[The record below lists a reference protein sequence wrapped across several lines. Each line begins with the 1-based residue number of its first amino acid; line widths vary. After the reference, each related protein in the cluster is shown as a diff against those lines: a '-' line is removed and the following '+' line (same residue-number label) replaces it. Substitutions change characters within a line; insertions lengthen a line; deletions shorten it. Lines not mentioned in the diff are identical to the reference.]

1 MSSPIF
7 HSPFTTALS
16 GSAKETEDRIR
27 NIFQYEKKR
36 PPVPALLLACA
47 LALSCGGLVSCQ
59 AQETGADI
67 PLPSFTALPGEP
79 LNVAMPP
86 WAMAGWDHS
95 NTNTMFLED
104 LAANGPGI
112 DELPTTPVNLEDF
125 SQSESWNET
134 VWLLSQDT
142 ERDAALYG
150 VIQFDDYTPGLNAS
164 DKLYG
169 VIIRSGRH
177 IAYYSLDWS
186 ANLWAYEAPELWC
199 GDFDGDGREE
209 LAFALAY
216 EHGSQSWV
224 ECLYLF
230 ETDPMTDRTPN
241 PRTLE
246 TAISASYDPETLT
259 LCVATD
265 DQLLILDESWV
276 EGAPILEGSLQGG
289 SQVEFYL
296 RDGAIWCTVAL
307 VPSEA
312 PLSNP
317 VFVDCPVVF
326 QDGSYILGDP
336 ELSARSLPAS
346 AASASGADRLLWIT
360 EDGQVMQ
367 AATQEEYESG
377 GTPYTDQENHIFYR
391 F

>member
-1 MSSPIF
+1 M
-7 HSPFTTALS
+7 
-16 GSAKETEDRIR
+16 
-27 NIFQYEKKR
+27 
-36 PPVPALLLACA
+36 
-47 LALSCGGLVSCQ
+47 
-59 AQETGADI
+59 
-67 PLPSFTALPGEP
+67 
-79 LNVAMPP
+79 
-86 WAMAGWDHS
+86 
-95 NTNTMFLED
+95 
-104 LAANGPGI
+104 
-112 DELPTTPVNLEDF
+112 
-125 SQSESWNET
+125 
-134 VWLLSQDT
+134 WLLSQDT

-169 VIIRSGRH
+169 VIVHSGKH
-177 IAYYSLDWS
+177 SAYCSLDWS

-224 ECLYLF
+224 EGLHLF
-230 ETDPMTDRTPN
+230 EPDTMRDRTPN

-246 TAISASYDPETLT
+246 TTISASYDPETLA
-259 LCVATD
+259 LYVATD

-276 EGAPILEGSLQGG
+276 EGAPILEGNLWGG

-296 RDGAIWCTVAL
+296 RDGAIWCTLAL
-307 VPSEA
+307 VPSKA

-317 VFVDCPVVF
+317 VVVDCPVVF
-326 QDGSYILGDP
+326 QDGSYVLGDP

-346 AASASGADRLLWIT
+346 AESASGADRLLWIAD
-360 EDGQVMQ
+360 DGQVMQ
-367 AATQEEYESG
+367 AATQEEYEAD
-377 GTPYTDQENHIFYR
+377 GTPYVDEDGYLFYR

>member
-1 MSSPIF
+1 MSTSIF

-16 GSAKETEDRIR
+16 GSAKETEERIR
-27 NIFQYEKKR
+27 NIFQYQKKR

-59 AQETGADI
+59 AEGGDEAVTDF
-67 PLPSFTALPGEP
+67 PHMMGEP
-79 LNVAMPP
+79 LNVVMPP
-86 WAMAGWDHS
+86 WAMAGLDYS
-95 NTNTMFLED
+95 DTNITFLNN
-104 LAANGPGI
+104 LAANGPEI
-112 DELPTTPVNLEDF
+112 DDLPATPANLEDF

-224 ECLYLF
+224 ECLHLF
-230 ETDPMTDRTPN
+230 EPDTMRDLSPS

-246 TAISASYDPETLT
+246 SAISASYDPETLT
-259 LCVATD
+259 LYAATD

-276 EGAPILEGSLQGG
+276 EGAPILEGNLWGG
-289 SQVEFYL
+289 RQVEFYL

-307 VPSEA
+307 IPSKA

-317 VFVDCPVVF
+317 VVVDCPVVF
-326 QDGSYILGDP
+326 QDGSYVLGDP

-346 AASASGADRLLWIT
+346 AESASGADRLLWIA

-367 AATQEEYESG
+367 AATQEEYEAG
-377 GTPYTDQENHIFYR
+377 GTPYGDEDGCLFYR